1 VRDAGPSQLFYLK
14 VRDGQMPAVASQ
26 TSCIALIQQTSG
38 KNASDAADLLGD
50 MNRAA
55 AAADH
60 SVYREV
66 GRIGYFLIEAIVGD
80 DIYGDGVR
88 WFDRSPSNG
97 QPTGHAAKG
106 AMRHTPAAENTE
118 NRTYTSRRPQRSSSL
133 ARSRPQRM
141 ATSKMITSGLRSASG
156 FLTKISALPLC
167 HLFRSEWPL
176 LNFRGGR
183 FYLDL
188 EPRDWSLSCPVE
200 GIKSWSQRPKSSCP
214 LLAIG

>member
-1 VRDAGPSQLFYLK
+1 MANDILGFRIDEAASVPRHHGSDEHLVDRTSRKSPVAQAKAGCVCDVRDAGPSQLFYLK

-26 TSCIALIQQTSG
+26 TSCIAIQQTSG

-97 QPTGHAAKG
+97 QPTGHAARG

-141 ATSKMITSGLRSASG
+141 ATSK
-156 FLTKISALPLC
+156 ISPYWRDSSSQTGALL
-167 HLFRSEWPL
+167 HA
-176 LNFRGGR
+176 
-183 FYLDL
+183 
-188 EPRDWSLSCPVE
+188 V
-200 GIKSWSQRPKSSCP
+200 
-214 LLAIG
+214 

>member
-1 VRDAGPSQLFYLK
+1 MANDILGFRIDEAASVPRHHGSDEHLVDRASRESPVAQAKAGCVCDVRDAGPSQLFYLK

-141 ATSKMITSGLRSASG
+141 ATSK
-156 FLTKISALPLC
+156 ISPYGRNLSSQTGALL
-167 HLFRSEWPL
+167 HA
-176 LNFRGGR
+176 
-183 FYLDL
+183 
-188 EPRDWSLSCPVE
+188 V
-200 GIKSWSQRPKSSCP
+200 
-214 LLAIG
+214 